1 MNPVVGATGPVGL
14 GGEICRQLRGVG
26 QPVRALVRP
35 TSNADRLAHLA
46 HIGVEFVHG
55 DLKNRRSLDE
65 ACRGIETVIS
75 TASMMVSSQEGDT
88 IENVDSAGQIDL
100 VDAANTGGVPSF
112 VYVSFSKHID
122 LDFPF
127 RNAKRA
133 VEQRL
138 KQSRLAYTILR
149 PTFLMEVWL
158 NPIAGFDFRHGHAR
172 IYGLGLNPISWI
184 SMNDVARFAVI
195 SLGTRLARNATFE
208 LGGPEA
214 LSPLDAVRI
223 FEEVS
228 GRPFH
233 LEFVSEET
241 LADQQQNAA
250 DSLQRSLGGL
260 SRCYAA
266 GDAIDMTAILRSFP
280 MTLTSVRDYARR
292 VLESDPHD
300 CLRGDADW
308 YVDLI

>member
-1 MNPVVGATGPVGL
+1 MNLVVGATGPVGL
-14 GGEICRQLRGVG
+14 GGEICRQLRSAG

-35 TSNADRLAHLA
+35 TANADRLANLA
-46 HIGVEFVHG
+46 RIGVELVNG
-55 DLKNRRSLDE
+55 DLRNRRSLDE

-88 IENVDSAGQIDL
+88 VENVDGTGQTAL
-100 VDAANTGGVPSF
+100 VDAANTAGVSSF
-112 VYVSFSKHID
+112 AYVSFSKHID
-122 LDFPF
+122 QDFPF

-133 VEQRL
+133 VERRL
-138 KQSRLAYTILR
+138 QHSRLAYTILR

-158 NPIAGFDFRHGHAR
+158 NPIAGFDFRQGRAR
-172 IYGLGLNPISWI
+172 IYGLGRNLISWI
-184 SMNDVARFAVI
+184 SMYDVARFAVMC
-195 SLGTRLARNATFE
+195 LGMPLARNATFE

-233 LEFVSEET
+233 LEFISEET
-241 LADQQQNAA
+241 LAEQQQNAS
-250 DSLQRSLGGL
+250 DSLQCSLAGL

-266 GDAIDMTAILRSFP
+266 GDVIDMTAVLRSFP
-280 MTLTSVRDYARR
+280 VALTSVRGYARR
-292 VLESDPHD
+292 VLESP
-300 CLRGDADW
+300 AA
-308 YVDLI
+308 